1 MVILFVWFVFLFKIV
16 IWIDISILFCDIGY
30 VCIILN
36 FYYKIW
42 LVCWIKMLDLF
53 CLLLMY
59 VYIRYV
65 NGYIVLYVVYLNF
78 KNVLGIKILIINLIC
93 DKICDFIFVFVC
105 FVYWIVNLFIWWS
118 VGLSV
123 IGFWFNFKLMFDFL
137 LYVIFNWKK
146 IFFFVYIFLCIIKF
160 VIILLL
166 ICF

>member
-1 MVILFVWFVFLFKIV
+1 M
-16 IWIDISILFCDIGY
+16 
-30 VCIILN
+30 
-36 FYYKIW
+36 
-42 LVCWIKMLDLF
+42 
-53 CLLLMY
+53 
-59 VYIRYV
+59 YIRYV

-146 IFFFVYIFLCIIKF
+146 IFFLYIFFYVL
-160 VIILLL
+160 
-166 ICF
+166 